1 MRWLI
6 ICGLCGIFCSA
17 CATAPDRP
25 VVHETPIPLIAT
37 CHPAIS
43 PSSAAPDTDQALL
56 DAPDLFARV
65 RLLLAGRLVRIAR
78 QRDLEAALQGCAE
91 PSSGA
96 SAP

>member
-1 MRWLI
+1 MRRLLV
-6 ICGLCGIFCSA
+6 CGLCGVFCSA

-25 VVHETPIPLIAT
+25 VLHETLVPLIAT

-43 PSSAAPDTDQALL
+43 PSLEAPDTDQALL
-56 DAPDLFARV
+56 EAPDLFARV